1 MAASAARAATQARG
15 LALPYRAFWI
25 ATAAALVLAGC
36 GATGFERTS
45 GSKRYRQLPVG
56 AAVRVAESQDLL
68 PQPVEVLGTLK
79 TITRGDP
86 ANRPEAENAFRKF
99 AARYG
104 CDAVSDLAS
113 IRREVQVKR
122 KTPTLAPDGTRKYV
136 EEVEITPEHDWT
148 ALCVRTADA
157 PPDASAVATPV
168 KPAPE
173 PEPPVEPKKIV
184 KKGKGD
190 QPKHEPKPEPVK
202 PEPKVEPVKPEP
214 KPLPP
219 PKPEPVKPEPVK
231 PEPKVEPIKPEPKP
245 LPPPKPEPVKPEP
258 KVEPV
263 KPEPKV
269 EPPKPEPKPLPP
281 PKPEPVADAAPVLP
295 PADAKVAIEVAKFF
309 RTWSKQVMTGNVDA
323 LCGSLDE
330 QVLFDISAS
339 QPKFKFKATMTAPEA
354 CESLRTGELAGYLRE
369 FGPAELHAE
378 VEYVLPTLFAMHGKP
393 FLKLDEATQ
402 RKYADDVNRTRT
414 AENKKPLAC
423 TSYAATPMGDENFV
437 ITMGCQGVQ
446 AFRLIV
452 KRPAEGSFKLMRL
465 IHQRP

>member
-79 TITRGDP
+79 TTTRGDP
-86 ANRPEAENAFRKF
+86 ANRPAAENAFRKY

-113 IRREVQVKR
+113 VRREVQVKR

-157 PPDASAVATPV
+157 PADTSAVATPV

-173 PEPPVEPKKIV
+173 PEPPVEPKKVI

-190 QPKHEPKPEPVK
+190 QPKPEPKPEPVKPEPKPEPLKPEPVKPEPKPEPLK

-214 KPLPP
+214 KP
-219 PKPEPVKPEPVK
+219 
-231 PEPKVEPIKPEPKP
+231 
-245 LPPPKPEPVKPEP
+245 
-258 KVEPV
+258 
-263 KPEPKV
+263 

-309 RTWSKQVMTGNVDA
+309 RTWSKQVMTGNVDS

-330 QVLFDISAS
+330 QVLFDISSS
-339 QPKFKFKATMTAPEA
+339 QPKFKLKATMTAPEA

-369 FGPAELHAE
+369 FGPTELHAE

-402 RKYADDVNRTRT
+402 RKYADEVNRTRA
-414 AENKKPLAC
+414 AENKKLLAC